1 LGVFTFAGNA
11 ATPSADTQVTIVERA
26 ATLRVRL
33 RPVEN
38 LRIGVVSVEH
48 DERTSH
54 DHLSCSAC
62 SWQLGVSPREY
73 AVRIA
78 HRHDDSHQQG
88 RILRPRPDHPAT
100 QDSPGPGP
108 AG

>member
-1 LGVFTFAGNA
+1 M
-11 ATPSADTQVTIVERA
+11 
-26 ATLRVRL
+26 
-33 RPVEN
+33 EN
-38 LRIGVVSVEH
+38 LRIGVVEVEH

-78 HRHDDSHQQG
+78 HRHDDSHQPG
-88 RILRPRPDHPAT
+88 ATRAAGVRGAADRPPDPDGTA
-100 QDSPGPGP
+100 
-108 AG
+108 